1 MRVLGVVVLLVLLV
15 GSVALEYDF
24 FKQNL
29 ESLWPVLLLFN
40 LAALS
45 GGYLLARAL
54 GIGRVQKLTITIE
67 VGVQN
72 VALGA
77 MLALNILQRSEWA
90 VVPSVYGIFMMST
103 AFALILLGNRLA
115 NPEASAME
123 KEI

>member
-1 MRVLGVVVLLVLLV
+1 MVLLVLLV